1 MNGYWKTVLT
11 FLAAAV
17 MLVGWGMTWAN
28 QSARIHANR
37 AEIGTLK
44 EKMDSVADQTSES
57 EKAIVRMETKIE
69 YIDMPDVL
77 KDKYQ
82 YSTEASINKL
92 KKTGVDFDPQPLEE
106 SVKDYVQNYLACNRS
121 YY

>member
-11 FLAAAV
+11 ILAAAV

-28 QSARIHANR
+28 QNAKICANR

-44 EKMDSVADQTSES
+44 EKMASVADQTSES

-69 YIDMPDVL
+69 YII
-77 KDKYQ
+77 K
-82 YSTEASINKL
+82 
-92 KKTGVDFDPQPLEE
+92 GVDEIKAE
-106 SVKDYVQNYLACNRS
+106 VKGRGFE
-121 YY
+121 